1 MPDRGERIYEA
12 VEDIDEVPKSK
23 KLSTLE
29 MFGKTGSVLRALWA
43 DMPEVGL
50 QGHSPH
56 KVTTKK
62 HSMNELNMSQ
72 ITPNNMRKV
81 VGS

>member
-56 KVTTKK
+56 KVTEAL
-62 HSMNELNMSQ
+62 NEWIKSVSDL
-72 ITPNNMRKV
+72 TL
-81 VGS
+81 